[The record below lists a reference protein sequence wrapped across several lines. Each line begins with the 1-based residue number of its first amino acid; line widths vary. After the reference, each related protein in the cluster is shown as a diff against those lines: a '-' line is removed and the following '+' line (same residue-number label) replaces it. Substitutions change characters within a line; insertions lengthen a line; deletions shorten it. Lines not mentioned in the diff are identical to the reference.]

1 MTKTKRVL
9 VVGAGSI
16 GERHA
21 RCFAS
26 TGRATVSICEPNA
39 ERRRV
44 VAERYEIIEALD
56 DFDTAVASRPD
67 VAVICTPAHMHISM
81 ATTLARAGASLLIE
95 KPLSA
100 SLDGIDEF
108 RRAIADAG
116 VTAMVAY
123 VLRSHPV
130 LTDMQAAIRSGR
142 IGEPLQLVAVGGQHF
157 PYYRP
162 AYRETYYR
170 DHTTGGGAIQDA
182 LTHTL
187 NAAEWLVGPI
197 DCLAADAAH
206 QSLPGVEVEDTVQII
221 ARHGGCLAS
230 YALNQHQAPNESTI
244 TVAGSLGTARFES
257 HHCRWSLCC
266 DPETPWEVQMDATL
280 ERDDLFVRQA
290 NRFLDVCEGA
300 GEEMCTLDA
309 AAQTLRVN
317 LAALESWRSRRWVDV
332 STGQTIR
339 GDGCE

>member
-1 MTKTKRVL
+1 MTRPKRVL

-26 TGRATVSICEPNA
+26 TGRVAVSIGEPVA

-44 VAERYEIIEALD
+44 VAERYSIAECFD
-56 DFDTAVASRPD
+56 DFDAAVASRPD
-67 VAVICTPAHMHISM
+67 AAVICTPAHMHIAM
-81 ATTLARAGASLLIE
+81 ATALARAGANLLIE
-95 KPLSA
+95 KPLSV
-100 SLDGIDEF
+100 SLDGIDEL

-130 LTDMQAAIRSGR
+130 LADMHAAIRAGR

-157 PYYRP
+157 PHYRP
-162 AYRETYYR
+162 AYRETYYS
-170 DHTTGGGAIQDA
+170 DHASGGGAIQDA

-187 NAAEWLVGPI
+187 NAAEWLIGPI

-206 QSLPGVEVEDTVQII
+206 QALPGVEVEDTVQII
-221 ARHGGCLAS
+221 ARHGACLAS

-244 TVAGSLGTARFES
+244 TIVGSRGTARFES
-257 HHCRWSLCC
+257 HRCRWSLSGE
-266 DPETPWEVQMDATL
+266 PETPWEVQSEATIQ
-280 ERDDLFVRQA
+280 RDDLFMRQA
-290 NRFLDVCEGA
+290 NRFLDVCEGDRA
-300 GEEMCTLDA
+300 ETCSLEA
-309 AAQTLRVN
+309 ATQTLRVN
-317 LAALESWRSRRWVDV
+317 LAALESWRARRWVDV
-332 STGQTIR
+332 STGQTL
-339 GDGCE
+339 